1 MEQFLQITLFVKL
14 LGGIGVFQKEVI
26 DGKRLDVL
34 TIGETQ
40 HIIIRH
46 LPVHLVEAIWKIAAG
61 YPITLEFIEEFLRR
75 SKENKIVK
83 HSIVIPS
90 EVTEFFDNLKLP
102 QNQIASCKT
111 KLDKAIFEYQ
121 SAVTFVSTI
130 EAERK
135 EVEII
140 LQAMKDFDL
149 QQWKQFQTT
158 IMDRVQAQKKLEALE
173 ALRLSVEKIKEAFGD
188 EFTFQPIDSSLPSI
202 DHLQEEVFR
211 LSRVIERE
219 SLSEPDR
226 RCEILEKE
234 MSFRALN
241 IRLKEANGILKMRLE
256 NLEKVQL
263 NIQRI
268 KLGLTEIA

>member
-34 TIGETQ
+34 TIGEIK

-46 LPVHLVEAIWKIAAG
+46 LPVHLVEAILKIAAD

-135 EVEII
+135 DVEIR
-140 LQAMKDFDL
+140 LQAMKEFDL
-149 QQWKQFQTT
+149 KKWKQFKTT
-158 IMDRVQAQKKLEALE
+158 IMVRDEAQKKLDALK
-173 ALRLSVEKIKEAFGD
+173 AYGLSVEKMKEAFG